1 MGFGTNYDDIP
12 QGGNELVP
20 EGDYE
25 CIIVNAEIR
34 KTQNGKYKVAFSL
47 VIRNDV
53 EQACKNRYLFVDV
66 WRKREPSPSDEQVE
80 GFNFAQLMAVSR
92 AAQIPSGQSFES
104 LEQFLKCMVNRLV
117 IAHATHD
124 DYNDKWFVRCD
135 PLDLMPTQYPECRHV
150 MKEKRQAAQNPAY
163 SAPRQNQAYAQRP
176 PQQYAQSKYSQ
187 TTDALGTPYR
197 PPRKASAS
205 ASAPV
210 QPPAGPLWTPQQA
223 PAANAPAPPSIGS
236 LSEFEDILQDGELPF

>member
-12 QGGNELVP
+12 QGGNELIP

-150 MKEKRQAAQNPAY
+150 MKEKRQTAQNPAY
-163 SAPRQNQAYAQRP
+163 SAPRQNQAFAQPHAPSPYAR
-176 PQQYAQSKYSQ
+176 

-197 PPRKASAS
+197 PPRKAS

>member
-92 AAQIPSGQSFES
+92 AAQIPNGQNFES

-163 SAPRQNQAYAQRP
+163 SAPRQNQAFAQPHAPSPYAR
-176 PQQYAQSKYSQ
+176 
-187 TTDALGTPYR
+187 TMDALGTPYR
-197 PPRKASAS
+197 PPRKASAP
-205 ASAPV
+205 APV
-210 QPPAGPLWTPQQA
+210 
-223 PAANAPAPPSIGS
+223 ANAPAPPSIGS

>member
-34 KTQNGKYKVAFSL
+34 KTQNGKYKVAFSM

-53 EQACKNRYLFVDV
+53 DQECKNRYLFVDV

-80 GFNFAQLMAVSR
+80 GFNFAQLMAIAR
-92 AAQIPSGQSFES
+92 AAQIPSGQNFES
-104 LEQFLKCMVNRLV
+104 LEQFMQCMVNRLV
-117 IAHATHD
+117 IVHATHD

-135 PLDLMPTQYPECRHV
+135 PLDLLPTQYPECRHV
-150 MKEKRQAAQNPAY
+150 MKEKRQNLQPATYAAQ
-163 SAPRQNQAYAQRP
+163 RQNQAFAKTAAP
-176 PQQYAQSKYSQ
+176 SPYSR
-187 TTDALGTPYR
+187 TTDALGTPNR
-197 PPRKASAS
+197 PPRP
-205 ASAPV
+205 ASAP
-210 QPPAGPLWTPQQA
+210 APQQA
-223 PAANAPAPPSIGS
+223 PAVNAPAPLSIGS
-236 LSEFEDILQDGELPF
+236 LNEFEDILQDGQLPF

>member
-124 DYNDKWFVRCD
+124 DYNDKCFVRCD

-150 MKEKRQAAQNPAY
+150 MKEKRQTAQNPAY
-163 SAPRQNQAYAQRP
+163 SAPRQNQAFAQPHAPSPYAR
-176 PQQYAQSKYSQ
+176 

-197 PPRKASAS
+197 PPRKASAP
-205 ASAPV
+205 APV
-210 QPPAGPLWTPQQA
+210 QPQQA

>member
-124 DYNDKWFVRCD
+124 DYNDKWFVLCD

-150 MKEKRQAAQNPAY
+150 MKEKRQAAQNTAY
-163 SAPRQNQAYAQRP
+163 SAPRQNQAYAQP
-176 PQQYAQSKYSQ
+176 HAPSPYAQ

-197 PPRKASAS
+197 PQRASAP
-205 ASAPV
+205 APV

-223 PAANAPAPPSIGS
+223 PAANAPIPLGTGS
-236 LSEFEDILQDGELPF
+236 LNEFEDILQDGELPF

>member
-66 WRKREPSPSDEQVE
+66 WRKREPSPSDEQVD

-124 DYNDKWFVRCD
+124 DYNDKWYVRVD
-135 PLDLMPTQYPECRHV
+135 PLGLMPTQYPECRHV

-163 SAPRQNQAYAQRP
+163 SAPRQNQAFAQ
-176 PQQYAQSKYSQ
+176 PQAPSPYSR

-197 PPRKASAS
+197 PPRPASAP
-205 ASAPV
+205 APV
-210 QPPAGPLWTPQQA
+210 QPPAGPLWTPQHA
-223 PAANAPAPPSIGS
+223 PAANAPAPPSIGN

>member
-53 EQACKNRYLFVDV
+53 DQECKNRYLFVDV

-80 GFNFAQLMAVSR
+80 GFNFAQLTKQNVLYHLKHAVELFPDLN
-92 AAQIPSGQSFES
+92 AAILTDTRFSAGHYA
-104 LEQFLKCMVNRLV
+104 LTT
-117 IAHATHD
+117 IANH
-124 DYNDKWFVRCD
+124 R
-135 PLDLMPTQYPECRHV
+135 
-150 MKEKRQAAQNPAY
+150 
-163 SAPRQNQAYAQRP
+163 RQNKAKQRIQGIMYGEANP
-176 PQQYAQSKYSQ
+176 GFVARGLKEI
-187 TTDALGTPYR
+187 TRICA
-197 PPRKASAS
+197 
-205 ASAPV
+205 APFMSDKDV
-210 QPPAGPLWTPQQA
+210 INFNPWIKDEEQK
-223 PAANAPAPPSIGS
+223 
-236 LSEFEDILQDGELPF
+236 

>member
-1 MGFGTNYDDIP
+1 MGFGTNYDGIP

-163 SAPRQNQAYAQRP
+163 SNQPAPRQNQGYAQRP
-176 PQQYAQSKYSQ
+176 AYSAQQQNTMPK
-187 TTDALGTPYR
+187 
-197 PPRKASAS
+197 
-205 ASAPV
+205 
-210 QPPAGPLWTPQQA
+210 PLS
-223 PAANAPAPPSIGS
+223 NVN
-236 LSEFEDILQDGELPF
+236 LNEFEDILQDGQLPF